1 MAVTPEDLQGVD
13 NMGADSWRGHV
24 NGILYG
30 IQFDEA
36 LDDRVV
42 TRVAD
47 GVRGGLY
54 PGDRAETLDALA
66 HALRHPGPL
75 NDQIETHH
83 SEQSIRTFL
92 NQLSAALAP
101 SPPGV

>member
-1 MAVTPEDLQGVD
+1 
-13 NMGADSWRGHV
+13 MGTDSWMGHV

-30 IQFDEA
+30 IQFDES
-36 LDDRVV
+36 LDDAVV

-54 PGDRAETLDALA
+54 PGDRAETLDALD

-75 NDQIETHH
+75 NHEIETHH

-92 NQLSAALAP
+92 NRLSATLAAPAP
-101 SPPGV
+101 SS